1 MKKILKMFYRMMA
14 FSGAWIA
21 PILYYMS
28 GRLIPSASVKS
39 KTVISL
45 AGMLWILFN
54 NTWSVVCEGKRV
66 SEINVGDGLILD
78 TGLKKESAQKRI
90 ATYPKVPAELCSR
103 KPEGVILGNYKEQYV
118 RIPKSQIYHYC
129 VIGGSGSG
137 KTSTVILDTMLA
149 NFAASDNELLTFC
162 IDIKGEIHEKSTRR
176 YDANVLVVNPSDRT
190 TTGWDAWYR
199 LHDNP
204 SDDLI
209 VESMEE
215 IAEALIVSSNPK
227 DRFFVV
233 NARTMFTGLMV
244 YYFKQ
249 GESFIDAVNH
259 ILESDLKSL
268 FAEIIK
274 DSSKTDLWYPLLSKF
289 VGKDAESVEDCI
301 VEVTTNLSVFSKSDV
316 KFCFRDNVQ
325 KASPH
330 SFKENK
336 SIFLAIP
343 EHLLESYQSIL
354 RLCTAQTLQELQR
367 RQDGAEQKPILV
379 LIDEFARLGR
389 IETIFNALATL
400 RSKKVMVLLAY
411 QSMAQIEVIYSR
423 EEARVIA
430 DNCRVKMIC
439 ECSDPQTSKDISE
452 WCGKYRD
459 KKETLNSGKGHHK
472 SYTYE
477 DRAIVE
483 ANDLLTLVKK
493 EEVILVISGTGY
505 LRLKKCYYFK
515 DKALS
520 ALSEQVR
527 AYNLQTIRR

>member
-1 MKKILKMFYRMMA
+1 MKKILKIFYRTVA

-21 PILYYMS
+21 PLIYYMS

-39 KTVISL
+39 RAILSL

-54 NTWSVVCEGKRV
+54 NTWSVACEGKKI
-66 SEINVGDGLILD
+66 SEINVGDGLIPD

-90 ATYPKVPAELCSR
+90 ATYPKVPAQLLSR
-103 KPEGVILGNYKEQYV
+103 KPEGIILGNYKQQYV
-118 RIPKSQIYHYC
+118 RIPKDQIYHYC
-129 VIGGSGSG
+129 IVGGSGSG

-190 TTGWDAWYR
+190 TVGWDAWYR

-274 DSSKTDLWYPLLSKF
+274 DSSRTDLWYPLLSKF
-289 VGKDAESVEDCI
+289 AGKDAESVEDCM

-430 DNCRVKMIC
+430 DNCRVSIGRK
-439 ECSDPQTSKDISE
+439 
-452 WCGKYRD
+452 
-459 KKETLNSGKGHHK
+459 
-472 SYTYE
+472 
-477 DRAIVE
+477 
-483 ANDLLTLVKK
+483 
-493 EEVILVISGTGY
+493 
-505 LRLKKCYYFK
+505 
-515 DKALS
+515 
-520 ALSEQVR
+520 
-527 AYNLQTIRR
+527 

>member
-1 MKKILKMFYRMMA
+1 MKKILKMFYRTVA
-14 FSGAWIA
+14 FSGVWIA

-54 NTWSVVCEGKRV
+54 NTWSVVCEGKKV
-66 SEINVGDGLILD
+66 SEICVGDGLILD

-90 ATYPKVPAELCSR
+90 ATYPKVPAQLLSK
-103 KPEGVILGNYKEQYV
+103 KPEGIILGNYKEQYV

-137 KTSTVILDTMLA
+137 KTSTIILDTMLA

-176 YDANVLVVNPSDRT
+176 YDTNVLVVNPSDRT

-289 VGKDAESVEDCI
+289 AGKDAESVEDCM
-301 VEVTTNLSVFSKSDV
+301 VEVTTNLSVFS
-316 KFCFRDNVQ
+316 N
-325 KASPH
+325 
-330 SFKENK
+330 
-336 SIFLAIP
+336 
-343 EHLLESYQSIL
+343 
-354 RLCTAQTLQELQR
+354 
-367 RQDGAEQKPILV
+367 DGV
-379 LIDEFARLGR
+379 
-389 IETIFNALATL
+389 
-400 RSKKVMVLLAY
+400 
-411 QSMAQIEVIYSR
+411 
-423 EEARVIA
+423 
-430 DNCRVKMIC
+430 
-439 ECSDPQTSKDISE
+439 
-452 WCGKYRD
+452 
-459 KKETLNSGKGHHK
+459 
-472 SYTYE
+472 
-477 DRAIVE
+477 
-483 ANDLLTLVKK
+483 
-493 EEVILVISGTGY
+493 
-505 LRLKKCYYFK
+505 
-515 DKALS
+515 
-520 ALSEQVR
+520 
-527 AYNLQTIRR
+527 